1 MTKVAGAGR
10 AFTRRRFLAT
20 SMLAGGLLAAGIAGA
35 PLPAAAQNSGIISGK
50 DGWLFPG
57 WESIS
62 VLDRSGITANVM
74 LMQETKAAL
83 AARNVTLM
91 VMVVPMKAPFYR
103 EKLPDGTTLSADVAG
118 QYDFIL
124 DQLRKAGIDTVDL
137 RPALKSVQTG
147 KQTSFYRADYHWTA
161 WASEAAAD
169 VVAQAIKAK
178 VGKLAGSPPGDKLG
192 EWVTQRHLGDLAQR
206 FLTPDQQ
213 KQIGP
218 DLYTVRTPAPA
229 KASLVDSAPA
239 PVHIIGNSFV
249 QPYLGFPQ
257 KLSNAL
263 DRPVSLTW
271 NPGNVGPWATFLQ
284 YVGSPD
290 FAKSPPQV
298 LLWQFNEGP
307 FHSGPQA
314 TDQWDVPSIMPPQT
328 WRDRMLAAIRR

>member
-1 MTKVAGAGR
+1 MMLRPFSRRTLIAATLALGAGLGAGP
-10 AFTRRRFLAT
+10 AF
-20 SMLAGGLLAAGIAGA
+20 
-35 PLPAAAQNSGIISGK
+35 AQGPSIITGK

-57 WESIS
+57 WESLT
-62 VLDRSGITANVM
+62 VLNRAAIGANITLLQDAK
-74 LMQETKAAL
+74 TAL
-83 AARNVTLM
+83 ATRGTTLM
-91 VMVVPMKAPFYR
+91 VMVVPLKASFYK
-103 EKLPDGTTLSADVAG
+103 EKLPDGTTISADVAG
-118 QYDFIL
+118 QYDLIL
-124 DQLRKAGIDTVDL
+124 DQLKKAGIDTVDL
-137 RPALKSVQTG
+137 RAALKGVQTG
-147 KQTSFYRADYHWTA
+147 RQTSFYRADYHWTA

-169 VVAQAIKAK
+169 AVAQAIKAK
-178 VGKLAGSPPGDKLG
+178 VAKLAGSPPGEKLG

-218 DLYTVRTPAPA
+218 DLYTVRTPQAA
-229 KASLVDSAPA
+229 KSSLVDGGPA
-239 PVHIIGNSFV
+239 PVHVVGNSFV

-298 LLWQFNEGP
+298 LVWQFNEGP

-314 TDQWDVPSIMPPQT
+314 TDQWDAPSIMAPQA
-328 WRDRMLAAIRR
+328 WRDRMLAAVRR